1 MNKPGKDKDK
11 KDILKKLG
19 LNKIKN
25 ALPVIQESEKEKEK
39 MLPSTD
45 DFIAK
50 TEEEVIRVPNCTYA
64 NNNKQAKYFL
74 CTCTSSTKGFEPI
87 CEACALLCHKTHH
100 PTLEVSGVSK
110 CYCGLTNH
118 LITQEM
124 ESTAKEKT
132 ENAQTQAQCFYS
144 KFFDLTPNRG
154 YFKYENTI
162 YCAVCVEHCLMMD
175 FDDIALSQV
184 EPGRHVCACP
194 QFHEINVIKLNAD
207 FISRKTFH
215 KHMRNFNFNI
225 LFKIPKSKTIY
236 IDALTAQINMYVSKK
251 SVNSNNE
258 FFKNFLVFKIL
269 ELFSSFAV
277 FWKINSFMLYLNS
290 WRLIK

>member
-100 PTLEVSGVSK
+100 PTLEVSGVSTMLLWTYQSSDHSRDGEHSKGKNRK
-110 CYCGLTNH
+110 CSDSSS
-118 LITQEM
+118 M
-124 ESTAKEKT
+124 
-132 ENAQTQAQCFYS
+132 F
-144 KFFDLTPNRG
+144 
-154 YFKYENTI
+154 
-162 YCAVCVEHCLMMD
+162 
-175 FDDIALSQV
+175 
-184 EPGRHVCACP
+184 
-194 QFHEINVIKLNAD
+194 
-207 FISRKTFH
+207 
-215 KHMRNFNFNI
+215 
-225 LFKIPKSKTIY
+225 LFKV
-236 IDALTAQINMYVSKK
+236 L
-251 SVNSNNE
+251 
-258 FFKNFLVFKIL
+258 
-269 ELFSSFAV
+269 
-277 FWKINSFMLYLNS
+277 
-290 WRLIK
+290 